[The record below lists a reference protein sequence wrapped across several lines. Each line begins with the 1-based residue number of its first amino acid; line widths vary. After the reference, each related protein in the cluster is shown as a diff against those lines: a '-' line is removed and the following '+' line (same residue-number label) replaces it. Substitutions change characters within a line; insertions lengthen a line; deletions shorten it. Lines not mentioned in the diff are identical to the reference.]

1 MKTVYLAG
9 AIDHASPDFAVGWRR
24 EATAR
29 LKAAGYGVLD
39 PTIGKDFSD
48 PNINT
53 TAYTPK
59 QIVETDKAMIKRAD
73 ILLVEMS
80 RDDIPYIGTSMEILY
95 AWERGKEIIV
105 WGGSE
110 SYWVRYHASRIFK
123 TLSEALDYIGEG
135 KCILQQI
142 EAIRDRVRRV
152 RENCYPSGW
161 TADPLHSV
169 ENDLTAIV
177 EEFGRGPA
185 SAPERE

>member
-1 MKTVYLAG
+1 MIVYLAG
-9 AIDHASPDFAVGWRR
+9 AIDHVPPSFAVKWRQDATSR
-24 EATAR
+24 LEAI
-29 LKAAGYGVLD
+29 GYEVLD
-39 PTIGKDFSD
+39 PTEGKDLYH
-48 PNINT
+48 PAVNT
-53 TAYTPK
+53 DLYTPK
-59 QIVETDKAMIKRAD
+59 QIVESDKAMIDRAD

-80 RDDIPYIGTSMEILY
+80 RKDIPYVGTSMEILY

-123 TLSEALDYIGEG
+123 ALPEALDYIGGG
-135 KCILQQI
+135 KCMLQQI

-152 RENCYPSGW
+152 RENCYPGGW

-169 ENDLTAIV
+169 ENDLTAMV

-185 SAPERE
+185 SAP